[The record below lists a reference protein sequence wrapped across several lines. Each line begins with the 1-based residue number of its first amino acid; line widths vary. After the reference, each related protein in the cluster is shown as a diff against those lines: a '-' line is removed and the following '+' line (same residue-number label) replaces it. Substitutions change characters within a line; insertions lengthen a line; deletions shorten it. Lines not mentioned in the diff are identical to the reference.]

1 MDDPFVFDSKHGPE
15 SITRYFFHLLN
26 IVIMFYR
33 LFPKDLCKELE
44 QANVTHASMSIACD
58 QLLETCDAEAD
69 IVIADKE
76 SVTNEVKFLNSSW
89 EGLNERLTD
98 IKQHMENIET
108 ELVIFN
114 DVERRLDDLCDSLD
128 AELGKQRFVSAVPKK
143 CVQIENHVKVRISRV
158 NLFTMLNAIQ

>member
-1 MDDPFVFDSKHGPE
+1 
-15 SITRYFFHLLN
+15 
-26 IVIMFYR
+26 MFYPSV
-33 LFPKDLCKELE
+33 PKDLCKELE
-44 QANVTHASMSIACD
+44 QASVTHTSMSNACD
-58 QLLETCDAEAD
+58 QLLEACDTEGD

-114 DVERRLDDLCDSLD
+114 DVERKLDDMCDSLD

-143 CVQIENHVKVRISRV
+143 CVQIEKHVKVRKLCFI
-158 NLFTMLNAIQ
+158 LFTMLKAICSG